1 MQNIIWTRNRFVI
14 RWDFPNRY
22 RSKLGEWVFFQHG
35 LTMGEQGFY
44 SLDDLC
50 YQNGF
55 IIFYLTSYDQMVWLN
70 WVRKL
75 IFVCSMKL
83 LTVVI
88 VLDVLYWDFND
99 QIDMVLL
106 DSSNK
111 VFHCFLDFVLPPISK
126 VARMFV
132 QIRQE
137 WRLEYGV
144 IFAKLTSNDCF
155 KQTLQKWR

>member
-1 MQNIIWTRNRFVI
+1 
-14 RWDFPNRY
+14 
-22 RSKLGEWVFFQHG
+22 
-35 LTMGEQGFY
+35 
-44 SLDDLC
+44 
-50 YQNGF
+50 
-55 IIFYLTSYDQMVWLN
+55 MVWLN

-88 VLDVLYWDFND
+88 VLHVLYWNFND

-111 VFHCFLDFVLPPISK
+111 VFLCFLGFVLSLISK

-137 WRLEYGV
+137 WRLKYGV

-155 KQTLQKWR
+155 KQTLQEWRWKCEVIFAKLTSRECCDTHCRNGDESVVNNP